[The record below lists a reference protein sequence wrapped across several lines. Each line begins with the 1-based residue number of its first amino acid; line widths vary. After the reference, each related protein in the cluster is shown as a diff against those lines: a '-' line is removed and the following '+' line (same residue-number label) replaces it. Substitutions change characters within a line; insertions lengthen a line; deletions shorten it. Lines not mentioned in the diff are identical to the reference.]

1 MKSINQYLLLLSIV
15 VISSCNAQKKENTAS
30 LENSFKK
37 DFYIGTA
44 LNADQIE
51 EKNAKEDSLIKKEF
65 NAITAENIMK
75 SMFVH
80 PAKDKYDF
88 TLTDKYVAYG
98 QKNKMFIHGHTLIW
112 HSQLAP
118 WMAEIKDSTEMK
130 AFMKDHITTI
140 VSKYKGRI
148 NSWDVV
154 NEALNED
161 GTLRKSVFLN
171 TLGESYL
178 ADAFKLAAKA
188 DPKVDLYYND
198 YNICEPAKREGVIK
212 LVKKIKES
220 GGKIDGVGIQGHWR
234 LESPTLEEIE
244 KSILAYSALGL
255 KVAFTELDITVL
267 PNPWDLK
274 GADVNQ
280 NFEGSAAMNPYP
292 ETLPDAVQ
300 VKLAERYASIFKL
313 FLKHKD
319 KISRVTFWGVHD
331 GQSWL
336 NDWPIKG
343 RTNYPLLFDKNL
355 KHKKA
360 YDSVLQLKAPKSKK
374 TKNSIEQLN
383 SIKQ

>member
-1 MKSINQYLLLLSIV
+1 MKFINPCLLAVTAVLFVNCS
-15 VISSCNAQKKENTAS
+15 AKKGVTS
-30 LENSFKK
+30 LKDVYKK

-44 LNADQIE
+44 LSADQIE
-51 EKNAKEDSLIKKEF
+51 EKDAKVDSLIKKEF

-75 SMFVH
+75 SMYTH
-80 PAKDKYDF
+80 PQKDKYDF
-88 TLTDKYVAYG
+88 VLSDKFVAYG
-98 QKNKMFIHGHTLIW
+98 EKNKMFIHGHTLIW

-118 WMAEIKDSTEMK
+118 WMEKIEDSTDMK

-154 NEALNED
+154 NEALNDD
-161 GTLRKSVFLN
+161 GTLRQSIFFK
-171 TLGESYL
+171 TLGEKYL
-178 ADAFKLAAKA
+178 VDAFKLAEKA

-198 YNICEPAKREGVIK
+198 YNIEEPAKRAGAIA
-212 LVKKIKES
+212 LIKKIKAA
-220 GGKIDGVGIQGHWR
+220 GGKVDGVGIQGHWR
-234 LESPTLEEIE
+234 LQSPSIEEIE
-244 KSILAYSALGL
+244 KSILEYSALGI

-280 NFEGSAAMNPYP
+280 KFEGSAKMNPYP
-292 ETLPDAVQ
+292 EKLPDSVQ
-300 VKLAERYASIFKL
+300 TQLVERYASIFKL

-319 KISRVTFWGVHD
+319 KISRVTFWGVYD

-343 RTNYPLLFDKNL
+343 RTNYPLPFDKDL
-355 KHKKA
+355 KHKQA
-360 YDSVLQLKAPKSKK
+360 YDSILKLKK
-374 TKNSIEQLN
+374 TKE
-383 SIKQ
+383 

>member
-1 MKSINQYLLLLSIV
+1 MRLMNHYLLLMSLI
-15 VISSCNAQKKENTAS
+15 ILSSCNAKKEKNTTS
-30 LENSFKK
+30 LKDLYK
-37 DFYIGTA
+37 DDFYIGTA
-44 LNADQIE
+44 LSASQIE
-51 EKNAKEDSLIKKEF
+51 EKNPKEDSLIKKEF

-75 SMFVH
+75 SMFMH

-88 TLTDKYVAYG
+88 TLSDKFVAYG
-98 QKNKMFIHGHTLIW
+98 EKNNMFIHGHTLIW

-118 WMAEIKDSTEMK
+118 WMAKIKDSTEMK

-148 NSWDVV
+148 DSWDVV

-171 TLGESYL
+171 TLGEQYL
-178 ADAFKLAAKA
+178 VDAFKLAAAA

-198 YNICEPAKREGVIK
+198 YNNEEPAKRIGNIN
-212 LVKKIKES
+212 LIKKIKAG
-220 GGKIDGVGIQGHWR
+220 GGKIDGVGIQAHWR
-234 LESPTLEEIE
+234 LESPSIEVIEE
-244 KSILAYSALGL
+244 SILAYSALGL

-267 PNPWDLK
+267 PNPWDLQ

-280 NFEGSAAMNPYP
+280 NFEGSAKMNPYP
-292 ETLPDAVQ
+292 EKLPDSVQ
-300 VKLAERYASIFKL
+300 VKLANRYASIFKL

-343 RTNYPLLFDKNL
+343 RTNYPLLFDTNL
-355 KHKKA
+355 MPKKG
-360 YDSVLQLKAPKSKK
+360 YESVMKLKE
-374 TKNSIEQLN
+374 TKE
-383 SIKQ
+383 

>member
-1 MKSINQYLLLLSIV
+1 MKCIKPYLVAVTTLLAV
-15 VISSCNAQKKENTAS
+15 SCTSQKETVS
-30 LENSFKK
+30 LKDAYK
-37 DFYIGTA
+37 DDFYIGTA
-44 LNADQIE
+44 LSADQIE
-51 EKNAKEDSLIKKEF
+51 VKNAKEDSLIRKEF

-75 SMFVH
+75 SMFTH
-80 PAKDKYDF
+80 PQKDKYDF
-88 TLTDKYVAYG
+88 ALSDKFVAYG
-98 QKNKMFIHGHTLIW
+98 EKNKMFIHGHTLIW

-118 WMAEIKDSTEMK
+118 WMEKIADSTEMK

-161 GTLRKSVFLN
+161 GTLRQSVFLK
-171 TLGESYL
+171 TLGEKYL
-178 ADAFKLAAKA
+178 VNAFKLAEKA
-188 DPKVDLYYND
+188 DPKAELYYND
-198 YNICEPAKREGVIK
+198 YNIEEPAKRAGAIA
-212 LVKKIKES
+212 LIKKIKAE
-220 GGKIDGVGIQGHWR
+220 GGKVDGVGIQGHWR
-234 LESPTLEEIE
+234 LNSPSLEEIE
-244 KSILAYSALGL
+244 KSILEYSALGI

-280 NFEGSAAMNPYP
+280 KFEGNPKMNPYP
-292 ETLPDAVQ
+292 EKLPDSVQ
-300 VKLAERYASIFKL
+300 TQLAERYASIFKL

-343 RTNYPLLFDKNL
+343 RTNYPLPFDKQL
-355 KHKKA
+355 KHKPA
-360 YDSVLQLKAPKSKK
+360 YDSILKLKE
-374 TKNSIEQLN
+374 TKE
-383 SIKQ
+383 

>member
-1 MKSINQYLLLLSIV
+1 MKFIKPYLFAVTTLLAV
-15 VISSCNAQKKENTAS
+15 SCTLQKETAS
-30 LENSFKK
+30 LKDAYK
-37 DFYIGTA
+37 DDFYIGTA
-44 LNADQIE
+44 LNVDQIE
-51 EKNAKEDSLIKKEF
+51 QKDKKVDSLIRKEF

-75 SMFVH
+75 SMYTH
-80 PAKDKYDF
+80 PQKDKYDF
-88 TLTDKYVAYG
+88 TLSDKFVAYG
-98 QKNKMFIHGHTLIW
+98 EKNKMFIHGHTLIW

-118 WMAEIKDSTEMK
+118 WMEKIADSTEMK

-171 TLGESYL
+171 TLGEKYL
-178 ADAFKLAAKA
+178 VDAFKLAAKA
-188 DPKVDLYYND
+188 DPKAELYYND
-198 YNICEPAKREGVIK
+198 YNIEEPAKRAGAIA
-212 LVKKIKES
+212 LIKKIKAE
-220 GGKIDGVGIQGHWR
+220 GGKVDGVGIQGHWR
-234 LESPTLEEIE
+234 LQSPSIEEIE
-244 KSILAYSALGL
+244 KSILEYSALGI

-280 NFEGSAAMNPYP
+280 NFEGSAKMNPYP
-292 ETLPDAVQ
+292 KALPDSVQ
-300 VKLAERYASIFKL
+300 TQLAERYASIFKL

-343 RTNYPLLFDKNL
+343 RTNYPLPFDKDL
-355 KHKKA
+355 KHKPA
-360 YDSVLQLKAPKSKK
+360 YERILKLKE
-374 TKNSIEQLN
+374 TKE
-383 SIKQ
+383 

>member
-1 MKSINQYLLLLSIV
+1 MKLIKPCLLAITALLFV
-15 VISSCNAQKKENTAS
+15 NCTAQKKIS
-30 LENSFKK
+30 PLKDVYKK

-44 LNADQIE
+44 LSANQIE
-51 EKNAKEDSLIKKEF
+51 QKDAKVNSLICKEF

-75 SMFVH
+75 SMFIH
-80 PAKDKYDF
+80 PQKDKYDF
-88 TLTDKYVAYG
+88 ALTDKFVAYG
-98 QKNKMFIHGHTLIW
+98 KKNKMYIHGHTLIW

-118 WMAEIKDSTEMK
+118 WMAQIKDSTEMK

-148 NSWDVV
+148 DSWDVV

-171 TLGESYL
+171 TLGEQYL
-178 ADAFKLAAKA
+178 IDAFKLAAAA
-188 DPKVDLYYND
+188 DPKTDLYYND
-198 YNICEPAKREGVIK
+198 YNNEEPAKREGTIN
-212 LVKKIKES
+212 LIKKIKAA
-220 GGKIDGVGIQGHWR
+220 GGKVDGVGIQAHWR
-234 LESPTLEEIE
+234 LESPSLEEIE
-244 KSILAYSALGL
+244 KSILAYSAIGV

-280 NFEGSAAMNPYP
+280 NFEGSAKMNPYP
-292 ETLPDAVQ
+292 ESLPDSVQ
-300 VKLAERYASIFKL
+300 EKLAQRYSDIFKL

-319 KISRVTFWGVHD
+319 KISRVTFWGVYD

-343 RTNYPLLFDKNL
+343 RTNYPLLFDTQL
-355 KHKKA
+355 KPKKA
-360 YDSVLQLKAPKSKK
+360 YNALIDLKK
-374 TKNSIEQLN
+374 
-383 SIKQ
+383 

>member
-1 MKSINQYLLLLSIV
+1 MKFIKPYLFAFTVLLSA
-15 VISSCNAQKKENTAS
+15 SCTSQKEKPS
-30 LENSFKK
+30 LKDLYKN

-44 LNADQIE
+44 LDLNQIN
-51 EKNAKEDSLIKKEF
+51 EKSKKEDSLIRKEF

-75 SMFVH
+75 SMYTH
-80 PAKDKYDF
+80 PQKDKYDF
-88 TLTDKYVAYG
+88 TLADKFVAYG
-98 QKNKMFIHGHTLIW
+98 EKNKMFIHGHTLIW

-118 WMAEIKDSTEMK
+118 WMEKIADSTEMK

-140 VSKYKGRI
+140 VSRYKGRV

-161 GTLRKSVFLN
+161 GTLRKSIFLN
-171 TLGESYL
+171 TLGEKYL
-178 ADAFKLAAKA
+178 ANAFKLAEKA

-198 YNICEPAKREGVIK
+198 YNIEEPAKRAGAIA
-212 LVKKIKES
+212 LIKKIKAE
-220 GGKIDGVGIQGHWR
+220 GGKVDGVGIQGHWK
-234 LESPTLEEIE
+234 LESPSLEEIE
-244 KSILAYSALGL
+244 KSILEYSALGL

-280 NFEGSAAMNPYP
+280 NFEGSEKMNPYP
-292 ETLPDAVQ
+292 KALPDSIQ
-300 VKLAERYASIFKL
+300 NKLAERYASIFKL

-343 RTNYPLLFDKNL
+343 RTNYPLPFDKDL

-360 YDSVLQLKAPKSKK
+360 YDSILKLKETKK
-374 TKNSIEQLN
+374 
-383 SIKQ
+383 